1 MINIQ
6 ENKQLI
12 LFDGICNLC
21 NGSVQFIIRNDKKNT
36 FLFAPLQG
44 KTAKEIIKNYNID
57 TAKTDSILLYSKKD
71 GLSTKSKAALKIAK
85 RLRAPINFLVIFFV
99 VPKFIRNWIYDLIAR
114 KRYKWFGKQDACMIP
129 SPELR
134 SKFLE

>member
-1 MINIQ
+1 MINIP

-12 LFDGICNLC
+12 LFDGVCNLC
-21 NGSVQFIIRNDKKNT
+21 NGSVQFIIRNDKKSI

-44 KTAKEIIKNYNID
+44 KTAKEIIKNYHID

-71 GLSTKSKAALKIAK
+71 GLSTKSTAALNIAK
-85 RLRAPINFLVIFFV
+85 KLRVPINALVIFFV
-99 VPKFIRNWIYDLIAR
+99 IPKFIRNWIYDLIAR
-114 KRYKWFGKQDACMIP
+114 KRYTWFGKQDACMIP
-129 SPELR
+129 TAELR